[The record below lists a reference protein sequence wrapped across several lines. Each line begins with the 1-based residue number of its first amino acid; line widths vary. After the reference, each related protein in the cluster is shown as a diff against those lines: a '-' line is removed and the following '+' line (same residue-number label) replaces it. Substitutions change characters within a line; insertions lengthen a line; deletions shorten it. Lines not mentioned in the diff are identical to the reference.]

1 MGKQA
6 ERVVLA
12 VHEAAP
18 GAFPLGNVLD
28 RDHDAVPALFV
39 TGKDRAV
46 ELDIETFAGQRIV
59 DRVAGEAGLP
69 VPKLGKFLDMAL
81 EGVVAHHLAEVG
93 RQMIKIAGTEQRQGL
108 AVDLEDTDPL
118 RAPPYTVGVVGE
130 ECLDVADALR
140 SPLFE
145 QRLDRTEVLD
155 PERNR
160 GKVEHFGVVVGIG
173 DGH

>member
-28 RDHDAVPALFV
+28 RDHHAVPALFV
-39 TGKDRAV
+39 TGKDRAA
-46 ELDIETFAGQRIV
+46 ELDIEALACQRIV

-69 VPKLGKFLDMAL
+69 IPKLGKLLDMAL
-81 EGVVAHHLAEVG
+81 EGVVAHHMAEMG
-93 RQMIKIAGTEQRQGL
+93 RQIGNIAGAEQRQGL
-108 AVDLEDTDPL
+108 AVDLEDTDAL
-118 RAPPYTVGVVGE
+118 RALPHAVGVGGE

-155 PERNR
+155 PERDR
-160 GKVEHFGVVVGIG
+160 REVEHFGIVVGIG
-173 DGH
+173 GGH